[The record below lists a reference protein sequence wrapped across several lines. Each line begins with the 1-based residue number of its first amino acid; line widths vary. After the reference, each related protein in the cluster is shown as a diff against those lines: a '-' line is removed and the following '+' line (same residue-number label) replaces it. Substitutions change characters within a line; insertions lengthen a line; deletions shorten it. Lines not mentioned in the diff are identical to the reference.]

1 MENSS
6 QKRKGR
12 AMSLAR
18 AVVSVQTG
26 LWQLGDRIDSKAD
39 QLVASRQDRF
49 VWIIVIAIAVVI
61 ALGLLTAW
69 FVYCQSRGGWPALDM
84 PSWSSGGTWKVY
96 CAK

>member
-1 MENSS
+1 
-6 QKRKGR
+6 
-12 AMSLAR
+12 MSLTR
-18 AVVSVQTG
+18 AAESIQAGMWELGANVESQTSRVVA
-26 LWQLGDRIDSKAD
+26 LRH
-39 QLVASRQDRF
+39 DRF